1 MLVQKVRTDPFH
13 FQPTFR
19 IWGIHPAP
27 VPRVLRLALISL
39 LTVTASLRADIEGGK
54 RCDVLYWQSTN
65 LQQFGGPNVEIVIC
79 GRNMGVVDFAVIN
92 NEHEVASAQTN
103 INAVN
108 VDFFG
113 NATVSGTNHVVFHPV
128 TIRKS
133 VRLEHGIEV
142 AGTHAEAYLLHE
154 IPDGPKVYLLDAMDT
169 NMNGCALLIVGKSKA
184 EKNSEP
190 IEERL
195 RKVEKLEKAGVISE
209 AEARQKRQEILANL

>member
-1 MLVQKVRTDPFH
+1 M
-13 FQPTFR
+13 
-19 IWGIHPAP
+19 
-27 VPRVLRLALISL
+27 ALSAQI
-39 LTVTASLRADIEGGK
+39 AGGERK
-54 RCDVLYWQSTN
+54 DVAFGVSTN
-65 LQQFGGPNVEIVIC
+65 LQQFGGPNVEIIIY
-79 GRNMGVVDFAVIN
+79 GKSMGVVDFVIVD

-108 VDFFG
+108 VDLSG
-113 NATVSGTNHVVFHPV
+113 NATVTGTNHVVFHPV

-133 VRLEHGIEV
+133 VHLEHGVEV
-142 AGTHAEAYLLHE
+142 AGTHSEAYLLHE
-154 IPDGPKVYLLDAMDT
+154 IPDGLKVYLLDAMDT

-195 RKVEKLEKAGVISE
+195 RKVEKLQKAGLISE